1 MAISVRLK
9 RAVRW
14 PEGYNA
20 GAMSLHILSLETSG
34 SRCGVALLRERDGQ
48 VDILLREH
56 DGVAEHSARLLPMV
70 DSVLAEAGASRDAID
85 AVAFGQ
91 GPGGFTGLRVAC
103 GVAQGMG
110 YALDIPVLPIVSNAA
125 VEHQLPAD
133 AAALRVIALDARME
147 EAYLAVYRR
156 DGAPIEVQSPVLI
169 AAADVAPWIDSRI
182 SGWLGRDT
190 SLSALRDDELVV
202 AGDVFQQGAETQNAL
217 SRFAWQQVLR
227 PDARAV
233 AWLGLAAWQAGQAC
247 SPEQARPLYV
257 RDKVAFTTREREQ
270 GAGGNPRAG
279 A

>member
-1 MAISVRLK
+1 
-9 RAVRW
+9 
-14 PEGYNA
+14 
-20 GAMSLHILSLETSG
+20 MSLHILSLETSG
-34 SRCGVALLRERDGQ
+34 SRCGVALLREQAGH
-48 VDILLREH
+48 VDVLLREH

-70 DSVLAEAGASRDAID
+70 DSVLAEAGLPRHAID

-110 YALDIPVLPIVSNAA
+110 YALEIPVLPIVSNAA

-133 AAALRVIALDARME
+133 APALRVIALDARME
-147 EAYLAVYRR
+147 EAYLAVYQRG
-156 DGAPIEVQSPVLI
+156 DAGTEVQSPVLI
-169 AAADVAPWIDSRI
+169 GVNDVAPWIDSRI
-182 SGWLGRDT
+182 AGWLGRDA
-190 SLSALRDDELVV
+190 SLSALGVQDLVV
-202 AGDVFQQGAETQNAL
+202 AGDVFRHDSESGDAL

-233 AWLGLAAWQAGQAC
+233 AWLGLSAWQAGQAC

>member
-1 MAISVRLK
+1 MSACAARQ
-9 RAVRW
+9 

-34 SRCGVALLRERDGQ
+34 SRCGVALLRERAGH

-56 DGVAEHSARLLPMV
+56 EGVAEHSARLLPMV
-70 DSVLAEAGASRDAID
+70 DSVLAEAGLSRDAID

-133 AAALRVIALDARME
+133 AAALRIVALDARMDE
-147 EAYLAVYRR
+147 TYLAVYRR
-156 DGAPIEVQSPVLI
+156 DGAPVQVQSPVLI
-169 AAADVAPWIDSRI
+169 AVADVAPWIDSRV
-182 SGWLGRDT
+182 SGWLGRDA
-190 SLSALRDDELVV
+190 SLAGLGDDELLV
-202 AGDVFQQGAETQNAL
+202 AGDVFRHDAEPKEPL
-217 SRFAWQQVLR
+217 SRFAWRQVLR

-233 AWLGLAAWQAGQAC
+233 AWLGLAAWQAGQAL